1 MTISIPGLVI
11 PMIVSLVSASVTEVQ
26 EDLEYKVDFLAG
38 GVNMVLLVSLSPDFP
53 LDKPVL
59 KVQPLVI
66 HPWVNDHS
74 EIVSAPGLLNAAAV
88 YIKGA
93 LHVTQG
99 LIVSLQYT
107 VHSDL
112 GRVVQAIISEFSR
125 NPPPV
130 ALGNEAQGSLPVGQT
145 LACSPSLAVPLGYV
159 AKSRRWSVGV
169 FPPGCRGNDSMI
181 LNAPQEYLFIFY
193 TVGGSEVST
202 DQSSSLT
209 RFPQVTGSY
218 MGVYPPQSPVHT
230 VNTLT
235 FPELLDLTTEE
246 LRTLNNSE
254 DRQQDWV
261 ESMPQCARL
270 NAELDALIERTQELA
285 EENLRK
291 KPELSRLRKE
301 TEGKLAAVKS
311 LKNSFDS
318 LSQEFQRRSEIY
330 APENIRSPCSVPPS
344 PLYPPVSLL
353 SYPLSVDMAV
363 RLVAIYWD
371 VLLVLSLICTVDL
384 DKLGRRGQAFTH
396 TFTTK
401 SMVTAFHC
409 IQEGLMLADEDH
421 DVVRSARVH
430 RAVMEGLTCYQEIYK
445 EKKYAAKQP
454 TIGAFFQPVAAMRSL
469 QLSALRSDEE
479 TESIAEHFL
488 SGDMDVDHFTHLY
501 IDKKML
507 HDFVVNDIRDCLD
520 LIEDFGEYLPE
531 NLGKEFWM
539 QDPFSTVEDSTLPNF
554 FSTKEIIELSC
565 DETHKSSLKK
575 NSLADL
581 WLQRLNKFTHIADHV
596 IKFTHIADHAIK
608 FTHIADLAIKF
619 THIADHDIKFTHIA
633 DHVIKFTHIAD
644 HVIKFTHITDHAIK
658 FTHIADHAIKFTN
671 IADLAIKFTHI
682 ADHAIKFTHIA
693 DHAIKFTHIADHA
706 IKFTHIADLAIKF
719 AHIADHAIKFTH
731 IADHVIKFTHIA
743 DLVIK
748 FTHIADHAIK
758 FTHITD
764 LAIKFTHIADH
775 AIKFTHIADHA
786 IKFMMPFS
794 TTDLCES
801 AVWDSRATTLARL
814 SQTRKTKEE
823 KLSNQLKELH
833 RAGH

>member
-1 MTISIPGLVI
+1 MLPRIFRTEPDNV
-11 PMIVSLVSASVTEVQ
+11 ASNRKRQIDTLKIFNDNVTEVQ

-74 EIVSAPGLLNAAAV
+74 EIVSAPGLLN
-88 YIKGA
+88 
-93 LHVTQG
+93 
-99 LIVSLQYT
+99 YT

-130 ALGNEAQGSLPVGQT
+130 ALGNEPQGSLP
-145 LACSPSLAVPLGYV
+145 PL
-159 AKSRRWSVGV
+159 
-169 FPPGCRGNDSMI
+169 
-181 LNAPQEYLFIFY
+181 
-193 TVGGSEVST
+193 GGSEVST

-218 MGVYPPQSPVHT
+218 LGVYPPQSPVHT

-270 NAELDALIERTQELA
+270 NAELDALIECTQELA

-353 SYPLSVDMAV
+353 SYQFSVDMAV
-363 RLVAIYWD
+363 HLVAIYWD

-384 DKLGRRGQAFTH
+384 DKVGITEFKHMERGRCAVLGALR
-396 TFTTK
+396 TFYQGLGSSTLFSA
-401 SMVTAFHC
+401 SMLFLR
-409 IQEGLMLADEDH
+409 Q
-421 DVVRSARVH
+421 VV
-430 RAVMEGLTCYQEIYK
+430 
-445 EKKYAAKQP
+445 
-454 TIGAFFQPVAAMRSL
+454 RSL

-501 IDKKML
+501 IDKKMISDSQTGVRGHL
-507 HDFVVNDIRDCLD
+507 SGAVELNTTSALANYATEAGD

-539 QDPFSTVEDSTLPNF
+539 QDPFSTVEYSTLPNF

-565 DETHKSSLKK
+565 DETHTSSLKK
-575 NSLADL
+575 TPLADF
-581 WLQRLNKFTHIADHV
+581 WLQKLN
-596 IKFTHIADHAIK
+596 
-608 FTHIADLAIKF
+608 
-619 THIADHDIKFTHIA
+619 
-633 DHVIKFTHIAD
+633 
-644 HVIKFTHITDHAIK
+644 
-658 FTHIADHAIKFTN
+658 
-671 IADLAIKFTHI
+671 
-682 ADHAIKFTHIA
+682 
-693 DHAIKFTHIADHA
+693 
-706 IKFTHIADLAIKF
+706 
-719 AHIADHAIKFTH
+719 
-731 IADHVIKFTHIA
+731 
-743 DLVIK
+743 
-748 FTHIADHAIK
+748 
-758 FTHITD
+758 
-764 LAIKFTHIADH
+764 
-775 AIKFTHIADHA
+775 KFTHIADHA

-794 TTDLCES
+794 TTYF
-801 AVWDSRATTLARL
+801 
-814 SQTRKTKEE
+814 
-823 KLSNQLKELH
+823 
-833 RAGH
+833 